1 MSWTW
6 KWLDLAIVIAAVI
19 LGLAVWFIPNMMN
32 SKEMKD
38 LVAVSNERKAVHEAY
53 LKRQAEIKKE
63 QEELGL
69 VFLSPTSPADDK
81 ATGDKKVAPKRDK

>member
-19 LGLAVWFIPNMMN
+19 IGLAVWFIPNMMN
-32 SKEMKD
+32 SKEMKN
-38 LVAVSNERKAVHEAY
+38 LVAVTNERKAVHEAY

-69 VFLSPTSPADDK
+69 VYLSPPPQPSDQ
-81 ATGDKKVAPKRDK
+81 KVAPKKDK